1 MCASSLVYLVFLL
14 LETGLSEKGNKDN
27 REREGYYI
35 TTLFLIKDN
44 MISNS
49 RELLYMVYPHD
60 SILL

>member
-1 MCASSLVYLVFLL
+1 MCASSLVYLVFL
-14 LETGLSEKGNKDN
+14 TGLSEKGNKDN

-49 RELLYMVYPHD
+49 RELLYMVYPRD
-60 SILL
+60 GILL